1 MKRLIVIG
9 ARKTGTSLALVRA
22 ALDRQLQVTVISGPN
37 DLLQGVFPAEVEIV
51 NLQTEVDA
59 VVAWL
64 RSRYP
69 DPDRQLRV
77 TTANDVYARLAAQVA
92 GQLGLP
98 GPDAAAVARS
108 VSKANQKALLAG
120 SGLPTAKFV
129 DGALSDLPALWDRLG
144 ALRFPVV
151 VKPAEGSA
159 SHGVKRCADAG
170 EARQHAEALA
180 NELRAN
186 RRTGLTDSVIVE
198 EFLEGDEYCVEY
210 FDGRYVG
217 AMRKLKRRG
226 EGFLERG
233 YTSELDLDDTALRR
247 LIDAGARAVGL
258 ADLSWGPVHLDCIV
272 RDGVPYV
279 IELNPR
285 IAGSFICDIVRDGY
299 GFDIVAALL
308 DKLTGRSVAVPDI
321 FAPRSYAHVEFL
333 LASDPLPWDFSTPGE
348 LRNADLHIT
357 YGPQRLVHRERRAY
371 IYVRRVF
378 QPTAEKRLHEE
389 AVA

>member
-1 MKRLIVIG
+1 MTRLIVIG

-22 ALDRQLQVTVISGPN
+22 ALGRQLQVTVISGPN
-37 DLLQGVFPAEVEIV
+37 DLLHGVFPPEVEIV
-51 NLQTEVDA
+51 NLETDA
-59 VVAWL
+59 AAVTAWL

-69 DPDRQLRV
+69 DPDRRLRV

-92 GQLGLP
+92 EALGLP
-98 GPDAAAVARS
+98 GPDAASVALC
-108 VSKANQKALLAG
+108 VSKANQKALLAAE
-120 SGLPTAKFV
+120 GLPTSQFV
-129 DGALSDLPALWDRLG
+129 SGALSDLPALWNQLG
-144 ALRFPVV
+144 GLRFPVV

-159 SHGVKRCADAG
+159 SHGVKRCIDLD
-170 EARQHAEALA
+170 EARQHAQALA
-180 NELRAN
+180 GELQAN
-186 RRTGLTDSVIVE
+186 LRTGLTDSVIVE
-198 EFLEGDEYCVEY
+198 EFLEGAEYCVEY

-233 YTSELDLDDTALRR
+233 YTSELDLDDAALRR
-247 LIDAGARAVGL
+247 LIDSGARAVALAGL
-258 ADLSWGPVHLDCIV
+258 TWGPVHIDCIV
-272 RDGVPYV
+272 RDGLPYV

-299 GFDIVAALL
+299 GFDMVARLL
-308 DKLTGRSVAVPDI
+308 DKLTGRRVVVPDI

-333 LASDPLPWDFSTPGE
+333 LASDPLPWDFSVPGE
-348 LRNADLHIT
+348 LRNNDLHIT

-378 QPTAEKRLHEE
+378 QPTAEKKLHEE

>member
-1 MKRLIVIG
+1 MTRLIVIG

-22 ALDRQLQVTVISGPN
+22 ALERQLQVTVISGPN
-37 DLLQGVFPAEVEIV
+37 DLLHGVFAPEVEIV
-51 NLQTEVDA
+51 NLETQAEA

-64 RSRYP
+64 RDRYP
-69 DPDRQLRV
+69 DPDRRLRV

-92 GQLGLP
+92 AELGLP
-98 GPDAAAVARS
+98 GPDVAAVARS
-108 VSKANQKALLAG
+108 VSKANQKALLAD
-120 SGLPTAKFV
+120 SGLPTARFV
-129 DGALSDLPALWDRLG
+129 DGSLTDLPALWGALG

-151 VKPAEGSA
+151 LKPAEGSA
-159 SHGVKRCADAG
+159 SHGVRRCADLK

-180 NELRAN
+180 EEFRAN
-186 RRTGLTDSVIVE
+186 RRTGLTERVIVE

-210 FDGRYVG
+210 FDGRFAG

-247 LIDAGARAVGL
+247 LIDAGTKAVALAGL
-258 ADLSWGPVHLDCIV
+258 AWGPVHLDCIV

-299 GFDIVAALL
+299 GFDVAGALL
-308 DKLTGRSVAVPDI
+308 DKLTGKSVTVPDN

-333 LASDPLPWDFSTPGE
+333 LESDPAPWDLSVAGE
-348 LRNADLHIT
+348 LRNDQLHIT
-357 YGPQRLVHRERRAY
+357 YGPQRLVHRERRAF

>member
-1 MKRLIVIG
+1 MTRLIVIG

-37 DLLQGVFPAEVEIV
+37 DLLQGVFPPEVEIV
-51 NLQTEVDA
+51 NLQTEADV

-64 RSRYP
+64 RDRHP
-69 DPDRQLRV
+69 DPDRRLRV

-92 GQLGLP
+92 EQLGLP

-108 VSKANQKALLAG
+108 VSKANQKALLAA

-129 DGALSDLPALWDRLG
+129 DGTLSDLPALWDRVG

-151 VKPAEGSA
+151 VKPSEGSA

-170 EARQHAEALA
+170 EARRHAEALA
-180 NELRAN
+180 DELQAN

-198 EFLEGDEYCVEY
+198 EFLEGAEYCVEY

-247 LIDAGARAVGL
+247 LIDAGASAIEL
-258 ADLSWGPVHLDCIV
+258 ACLSWGPVHLDCIV

-308 DKLTGRSVAVPDI
+308 DKLTGRGVDIPDI

-333 LASDPLPWDFSTPGE
+333 LASDPLPWDFSSPGE

-371 IYVRRVF
+371 IYVRRLF
-378 QPTAEKRLHEE
+378 QPTAEKRPNEE

>member
-1 MKRLIVIG
+1 MTRLIVIG

-37 DLLQGVFPAEVEIV
+37 DLLQGVFPPEVEIV
-51 NLQTEVDA
+51 NLQTEADA

-64 RSRYP
+64 RDRHP
-69 DPDRQLRV
+69 DPDRRLRV

-92 GQLGLP
+92 EQLGLP

-108 VSKANQKALLAG
+108 VSKASQKALLAA

-129 DGALSDLPALWDRLG
+129 DGTLSDLPALWDRVG

-151 VKPAEGSA
+151 VKPSEGSA

-170 EARQHAEALA
+170 EARRHAEALA
-180 NELRAN
+180 DELKAN

-198 EFLEGDEYCVEY
+198 EFLEGAEYCVEY

-247 LIDAGARAVGL
+247 LIDAGASAIEL
-258 ADLSWGPVHLDCIV
+258 AGLSWGPVHLDCIV

-308 DKLTGRSVAVPDI
+308 DKLTGRGVDVPDI

-333 LASDPLPWDFSTPGE
+333 LASDPLPWDFSSPGE

-371 IYVRRVF
+371 IYVRRLF